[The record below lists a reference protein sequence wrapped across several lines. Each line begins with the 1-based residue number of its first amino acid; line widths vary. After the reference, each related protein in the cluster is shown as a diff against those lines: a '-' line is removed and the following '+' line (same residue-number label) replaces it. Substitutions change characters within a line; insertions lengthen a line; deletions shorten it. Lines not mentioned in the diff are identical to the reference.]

1 MRPGWAER
9 ALLGLILLV
18 GAGLRLWLLLGPFSE
33 IDADEAVVGLMALQM
48 PGELP
53 AFYWQQ
59 EYLGTLEPLTAWL
72 VFGLVGPS
80 AAALKAVPALYSL
93 LFVGLVYVVALPAFG
108 RGPAL
113 LAALYLAVPPSFFA
127 AWSVKARGGY
137 PEALAL
143 GMVCLLAAQRL
154 VDAREQSRGGA
165 LTPDPSPTS
174 GRGEKSA
181 GAGAFSWALLFGVAA
196 GLALWTHPM
205 AVIFVAA
212 GALYILL
219 SWRPWSNGR
228 CLDGGRSWRP
238 FLAAVALASLG
249 GVVGLLPAVVHNV
262 ANGFPSLRFAFA
274 GGTEP
279 RAAILNL
286 WGLVRYGLPVLV
298 GLAEGTPTR
307 ELLLHDW
314 PTRIGSSWLV
324 TALLPL
330 LGLGVVWW
338 HRRALVALVWGGGVP
353 EAERAVARRPALF
366 LLVLLL
372 MPPFIAV
379 SRFANLWAEPRYAL
393 PSYAAIPLVTAII
406 WAVRFRS
413 RALVGGLA
421 AGLLALNLFSL
432 ATSDYRLSLPVNAG
446 ESTAASRAE
455 LIVAL
460 RTRGIDRIYTDYW
473 LAYPIAFESRE
484 GIIPSVWSGGF
495 GRRAVYSH
503 LVFTAPE
510 PAFVF
515 ARETPGDL
523 EFRTHLAEVRGSA
536 EVAEIAVYRV
546 YTSVEPL
553 EQMRRP

>member
-1 MRPGWAER
+1 MRATRAEY
-9 ALLGLILLV
+9 ALVALVLLV
-18 GAGLRLWLLLGPFSE
+18 GAGLRLWLLLGPYRE

-93 LFVGLVYVVALPAFG
+93 LFVGLVYVVARPAFG
-108 RGPAL
+108 PGPAL

-137 PEALAL
+137 AEALAL

-154 VDAREQSRGGA
+154 GASEPGGERRGI
-165 LTPDPSPTS
+165 SW
-174 GRGEKSA
+174 RA
-181 GAGAFSWALLFGVAA
+181 GAGRWALLFGVAA

-205 AVIFVAA
+205 AIIFVAA
-212 GALYILL
+212 GALAVTLC
-219 SWRPWSNGR
+219 WRPWTVAGQ
-228 CLDGGRSWRP
+228 GWRP
-238 FLAAVALASLG
+238 FLIVVALAAVA
-249 GVVGLLPAVVHNV
+249 GVAGLLPALVHNV
-262 ANGFPSLRFAFA
+262 ANGFPSLRFAAA

-279 RAAILNL
+279 RAALLNL

-298 GLAEGTPTR
+298 GLAEGTPTQA
-307 ELLLHDW
+307 LLLQDW
-314 PTRIGSSWLV
+314 PTRPGSSWLV

-330 LGLGVVWW
+330 LGLGIVWW
-338 HRRALVALVWGGGVP
+338 HRRALLALLWAGQAPDSRIV
-353 EAERAVARRPALF
+353 EARRPALF

-372 MPPFIAV
+372 VPPFVAV

-393 PSYAAIPLVTAII
+393 PIYAAVPLVTAIV
-406 WAVRFRS
+406 WSVRRRS
-413 RALVGGLA
+413 RALAGALA
-421 AGLLALNLFSL
+421 TALLALNLFSL

-446 ESTAASRAE
+446 ESTAASRAV
-455 LIVAL
+455 LIAAL
-460 RTRGIDRIYTDYW
+460 QERGIDRIYTDYW

-484 GIIPSVWSGGF
+484 SIIPSVWSGGF

-503 LVFTAPE
+503 LVFVAPD

-515 ARETPGDL
+515 ARETPGDR
-523 EFRTHLAEVRGSA
+523 EFRARLAAVGGAADLA
-536 EVAEIAVYRV
+536 EVAEYRI
-546 YTSVEPL
+546 YTNVQPL
-553 EQMRRP
+553 DALRRP